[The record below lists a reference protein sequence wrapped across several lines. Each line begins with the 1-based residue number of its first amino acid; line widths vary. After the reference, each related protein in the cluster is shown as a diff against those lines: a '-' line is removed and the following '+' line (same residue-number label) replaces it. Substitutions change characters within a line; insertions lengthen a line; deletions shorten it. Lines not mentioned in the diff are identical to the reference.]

1 MARHRAPVQA
11 FRNFLSILL
20 GFGLGAAN
28 NLIILPWAFGD
39 NLDSWGLV
47 RVAAAWAALLGPILA
62 FGAPSAMNRFKGP
75 MSEKDA
81 LPELNGTLIWPPVCF
96 YLLFIALPALS
107 FPEGVAQLLGLEGE
121 NRNAVR
127 PIGLLAGIQ
136 AAQVYFAG
144 FLSSRLKTA
153 MATFARE
160 FFFKFG
166 YAILGVALGLGYL
179 GEPAFLPAFVALH
192 VVVLALLIAQS
203 LANRFQWSLR
213 GLKSWK
219 IRKEVWTYGG
229 TMVLGSSAIVI
240 LSQIDIIMVGR
251 LLGLAMVPA
260 FTIAVFI
267 STVTS
272 IPHRASARL
281 LQPLLA
287 KALHGKK
294 GEEAWNLVDQ
304 AHRNMLLVGGWIL
317 TCIWVSMPEINR
329 LLPEPF
335 RGLDTVILAIG
346 IARVLQGSAMGTNQL
361 LGLSNHYRHT
371 IGLNWTA
378 VLLAVPL
385 NLLLIPETGVG
396 WGIFGAAVATLCA
409 ISTTILARQWIVWKI
424 WKRYVPGVKTLI
436 ILVTL
441 LVPGLTLSYISNDIP
456 AILMILA
463 KSGIVT
469 AWVSFVTWRWQLSP
483 EAQEFAQRKWAAL
496 RNRN

>member
-28 NLIILPWAFGD
+28 NLVILPWAFGD

-62 FGAPSAMNRFKGP
+62 FGAPSAMNRYKGT
-75 MSEKDA
+75 MSEKGT
-81 LPELNGTLIWPPVCF
+81 LSELNGTLIWPPIF
-96 YLLFIALPALS
+96 LYLVFIALPAVF
-107 FPEGVAQLLGLEGE
+107 FPEGVAQLLGLEGAD
-121 NRNAVR
+121 RNAVR

-153 MATFARE
+153 LATFARE

-166 YAILGVALGLGYL
+166 YAALGLALGLGYL
-179 GEPAFLPAFVALH
+179 AEPAFLPAFVVLH

-203 LANRFQWSLR
+203 LANRFQWSLK
-213 GLKSWK
+213 GLKGWK
-219 IRKEVWTYGG
+219 VRKEIWNYGG
-229 TMVLGSSAIVI
+229 TMVLGSSAIII

-251 LLGLAMVPA
+251 LLGLSVVPA

-267 STVTS
+267 STVTG
-272 IPHRASARL
+272 IPQRASARL

-287 KALHGKK
+287 QALHQNK
-294 GEEAWNLVDQ
+294 GEEAWYLVDK
-304 AHRNMLLVGGWIL
+304 AHRNLLLVGGWIL

-329 LLPEPF
+329 LLPAAF
-335 RGLDTVILAIG
+335 RGLDTVILASG
-346 IARVLQGSAMGTNQL
+346 LARVLQGSALGTNQL
-361 LGLSNHYRHT
+361 LGLSNHYKHT
-371 IGLNWTA
+371 IGLNWMA

-385 NLLLIPETGVG
+385 NLLLIPETAVG
-396 WGIFGAAVATLCA
+396 WGMFGAALATFCA
-409 ISTTILARQWIVWKI
+409 ISASTIARQWIVWKI
-424 WKRYVPGVKTLI
+424 WKRFVPGKKTII

-441 LVPGLTLSYISNDIP
+441 LIPGLTLSTFENDLP
-456 AILMILA
+456 AVVMILV
-463 KSGIVT
+463 KSATVT
-469 AWVSFVTWRWQLSP
+469 GWVGCATWLCKLSP
-483 EAQEFAQRKWAAL
+483 EAQDFALRKWTSM
-496 RNRN
+496 RNKN